1 MKNIPIP
8 SKKDYLIKLTNS
20 CEIFVENLR
29 KHINYVLNP
38 NKQKGDKETYGFP
51 SQRKVNAVDELK
63 PLEDELKSLVKTVKF
78 TKTSNQFQNTL
89 SKDKSNI
96 AKDSKVYL
104 NGDKTTNCYRVSKEF
119 SEDLMHRNI
128 TKNYKKSTAEKVTEV
143 DVQDRKVAADLEI
156 EDRVFKTSAKE
167 AYETV
172 KDHKPNY
179 MNNPECRDIN
189 PCKPEL
195 GKVSKKILSEIILTV
210 REKTGYNQWKNT
222 DSVISWF
229 KNLRTTARSSF
240 IQCDICEYYPSITPE
255 LLRKAII
262 WARKH
267 CDISADDERVIFQA
281 RKSFLFYKGQPWVK
295 TKNED
300 FDVTMGSYDGAEVCD
315 LVGLYLLSQLQHLN
329 VNVGAF
335 RDDWLMHGTL
345 PPRQLEGVK
354 KELCRVFKD
363 NGLRITIEANIS
375 NVNFLDVNLDLTTH
389 TYRPYMKPNQ
399 TPLYVHKL
407 SNQPPTHFE
416 KHTPF
421 N

>member
-1 MKNIPIP
+1 M
-8 SKKDYLIKLTNS
+8 
-20 CEIFVENLR
+20 
-29 KHINYVLNP
+29 
-38 NKQKGDKETYGFP
+38 
-51 SQRKVNAVDELK
+51 
-63 PLEDELKSLVKTVKF
+63 
-78 TKTSNQFQNTL
+78 
-89 SKDKSNI
+89 
-96 AKDSKVYL
+96 
-104 NGDKTTNCYRVSKEF
+104 
-119 SEDLMHRNI
+119 
-128 TKNYKKSTAEKVTEV
+128 TEV

-156 EDRVFKTSAKE
+156 EDRVFKTSAKD

-172 KDHKPNY
+172 KDHKPNF
-179 MNNPECRDIN
+179 MNNPACRDIN

-354 KELCRVFKD
+354 KELCRIFKD

-389 TYRPYMKPNQ
+389 TYKPYMKPNQ
-399 TPLYVHKL
+399 TPLYVHKSSNHPPHILKNIPL
-407 SNQPPTHFE
+407 SIERRLSKISANEKVFNEAIPPYQKSLRESGYDHVLKFNPPNQNLNPNSSQSQPNPSQPRKRARKRHITWFNPPYSLNVKTNVGAKFL
-416 KHTPF
+416 KIIDK
-421 N
+421 